1 MHLLREWLVR
11 LWATLRPQRSDQDL
25 EAELRLHLEM
35 EAERGI
41 QAGGAS
47 SGAVQAAAIRAGGV
61 AQAMEAVRDRRG
73 LPWLTDFSRDLRY
86 GLRGLV
92 RDPTFSIVAIVSLAL
107 GIGANS
113 AIFSL
118 VDAVMLRTLPAL
130 HPQELEFL
138 EAFGSEGGGGAP
150 PYPCFERFRRESS
163 AFVGMS
169 AFATDQLRIEVDG
182 AVEQVFGQL
191 ASDNYF
197 TLLGVGPEVGRLMT
211 PGDEALSPSVAVIGY
226 GYWQRRFGGDPN
238 VVGRI
243 VTFRSQPFTIVGVT
257 PRSFWGLEPGRQV
270 DVTLPITL
278 ERQYVADA
286 DDWWFR
292 AIARLRP
299 GSTTDQATAQIDN
312 IFQSYMK
319 DRDTSGLRSR
329 YFARMRTMPASHG
342 SSGLRSRFG
351 KPLYGLAIV
360 GALVLLIACTNLGSL
375 LLVRGAAR
383 AREFAIR
390 LATGAG
396 SGRLFRQ
403 LLTETGLL
411 FVFGTAAGLAMA
423 PAAIA
428 VLTGFFTVG
437 RNPILLDVSFNWK
450 LAAVAVSVAVV
461 AGLVTALWPALRAL
475 GTDPQATLKDSENR
489 LAGSRRLA
497 AVTHVLVVVQVAI
510 AFVLLVTAVV
520 FARTMVNLRAVD
532 LGFSAEHVLT
542 MSLDPMIPDG
552 APAERRSQFWADVLD
567 RVRALP
573 GVRAASLS
581 VLTPLSGRDTN
592 RGIDVPGFVP
602 RDPTERIVHLNHVS
616 EDYFRTFGIEIVR
629 GRAFTRRDAEAAARV
644 VMINEAAAK
653 AYFGGRDPIG
663 SHVRFGKSDDYEVV
677 GVVKDYKH
685 LSIREA
691 APRFGFAPLWQPLN
705 GISRITLA
713 VVTDRPRPLLAQ
725 GIAQEVHTV
734 HAETLVSDVT
744 RIEDQIDATLVSER
758 LVSVLALGFATLALG
773 LAAIGVY
780 GVLSYSVAQRRAE
793 FGIRSA
799 LGASRPSLMFGVL
812 HGMVLEVVAGAAIG
826 LPLAAAAARVAQ
838 GLLFGVNPD
847 DPRQYLLSAVLL
859 AVVVAAAAVWPVR
872 QALSIDPAETLRRG

>member
-11 LWATLRPQRSDQDL
+11 LWSTLRPQRSDRDL

-35 EAERGI
+35 EAERQI
-41 QAGGAS
+41 KAGESS
-47 SGAVQAAAIRAGGV
+47 SGAVRAAAIRAGGV
-61 AQAMEAVRDRRG
+61 AQAMEAARDRRG
-73 LPWLTDFSRDLRY
+73 LPWLTDLARDLRY

-107 GIGANS
+107 GIGANT
-113 AIFSL
+113 AIFGL
-118 VDAVMLRTLPAL
+118 VDAVMLRRLPVRS
-130 HPQELEFL
+130 PQELVFL

-169 AFATDQLRIEVDG
+169 AFATDQLRIQVDG

-197 TLLGVGPEVGRLMT
+197 TLLGVAPEVGRLMA
-211 PGDEALSPSVAVIGY
+211 PGDEGPGPSVAVIGY

-243 VTFRSQPFTIVGVT
+243 ITFRNQPYTIVGVT

-270 DVTLPITL
+270 DLTLPITL
-278 ERQYVADA
+278 ERQYIANA

-292 AIARLRP
+292 AVGRLRADAP
-299 GSTTDQATAQIDN
+299 ADQATAQIDN

-329 YFARMRTMPASHG
+329 YFARMRTIPASHG
-342 SSGLRSRFG
+342 SGALRARFG
-351 KPLYGLAIV
+351 KPLYCLAV
-360 GALVLLIACTNLGSL
+360 VAGLVLLIACANLGSL

-383 AREFAIR
+383 GREFAIR

-428 VLTGFFTVG
+428 ALTGFFTVG
-437 RNPILLDVSFNWK
+437 RNPILLDVSLDWK
-450 LAAVAVSVAVV
+450 LAAVAAGLALV
-461 AGLVTALWPALRAL
+461 AGLGTGLWPAVRAL
-475 GTDPQATLKDSENR
+475 GTNPQATLRDGENR

-497 AVTHVLVVVQVAI
+497 AAARALVVVQVAI
-510 AFVLLVTAVV
+510 AFVLVVTAVV

-532 LGFSAEHVLT
+532 LGFRAGHVLT
-542 MSLDPMIPDG
+542 MSLDPILPEG
-552 APAERRSQFWADVLD
+552 VPAERRSQFWMEVLE

-573 GVRAASLS
+573 GVSAASLS

-592 RGIDVPGFVP
+592 RGIDVPGFAP
-602 RDPTERIVHLNHVS
+602 RDPTERIVHVNHVS
-616 EDYFRTFGIEIVR
+616 EDYFRTFGIGIVR
-629 GRAFTRRDAEAAARV
+629 GRAFTRRDGDAAARV
-644 VMINEAAAK
+644 LMINEAAAK
-653 AYFGGRDPIG
+653 AYFAGRDPIG

-677 GVVKDYKH
+677 GVVKDFKH
-685 LSIREA
+685 LSVREA
-691 APRFGFAPLWQPLN
+691 APRFAFAPLWRPLN

-713 VVTDRPRPLLAQ
+713 VMADRPGPLLVQ
-725 GIAQEVHTV
+725 GIAQQV
-734 HAETLVSDVT
+734 HAVHAATLVSDVT
-744 RIEDQIDATLVSER
+744 RLEDQIDATLVSER

-799 LGASRPSLMFGVL
+799 LGASRLRLMSGVL
-812 HGMVLEVVAGAAIG
+812 HKMLFEVAAGAAIG
-826 LPLAAAAARVAQ
+826 LPLAVIAARVAH
-838 GLLFGVNPD
+838 GLLFDVRPE
-847 DPRQYLLSAVLL
+847 DPRQYLLGAVVL
-859 AVVVAAAAVWPVR
+859 AVVVAAAAIWPVR